1 MNCLNIAELFIK
13 HHSNPRLKLGDF
25 LKKIP
30 VYFKVTIPRK
40 AGAPIDISTRYA
52 WMKQGDH
59 NVTSPSWEISYA
71 SSGFPLAVKPS
82 KRNVSKATVTY
93 VKPTKSDH
101 KYHTKGL
108 LSGTGSSATL
118 TSIGRRTI
126 ALISGNFPRS
136 K

>member
-1 MNCLNIAELFIK
+1 MLT
-13 HHSNPRLKLGDF
+13 F
-25 LKKIP
+25 LTGIRNTS
-30 VYFKVTIPRK
+30 VHQVVITCIPRK
-40 AGAPIDISTRYA
+40 TGVPIDIATRYP

-59 NVTSPSWEISYA
+59 NAASSSWEISYA

-82 KRNVSKATVTY
+82 NRKVSKATVTY

-118 TSIGRRTI
+118 TSVGRRTV
-126 ALISGNFPRS
+126 ALITGDFPRT
-136 K
+136 KKAIPVTP